1 MIIKDVLRDM
11 VNTTSAIGFEVV
23 VAGRNEEG
31 QMTLD
36 AVTADRRVIMK
47 AVVKEDVTDMEGIDT
62 FGIGTLPM
70 LQGLL
75 NLNTFK
81 TESTKI
87 QPVLVN
93 DELQKFEFV
102 SDDASTNFLVMAK
115 NALPKQPKFLNKPF
129 DAQVTPSAAKVQE
142 LKSYAGVFKSIS
154 ENVVPYT
161 EDDHLR
167 FKVGNASKSSH
178 GGSISFAVCKEEVPE
193 SYAYS
198 VERIMQTL
206 TRINS
211 CKECTMSIANSGI
224 LAVTV
229 DTGICVYNF
238 YLMGQ

>member
-11 VNTTSAIGFEVV
+11 VNTTAAIGFEAIVV
-23 VAGRNEEG
+23 GRNEDG
-31 QMTLD
+31 LMTLESM
-36 AVTADRRVIMK
+36 TADKRVIMK
-47 AVVKEDVTDMEGIDT
+47 AVVKEDVTDMEGIDV

-81 TESTKI
+81 TESTTIK
-87 QPVLVN
+87 PVLVN
-93 DELQKFEFV
+93 DELQKFEFT

-154 ENVVPYT
+154 EDVTPYT
-161 EDDHLR
+161 EDNHLR
-167 FKVGNASKSSH
+167 FKIGNASKTSH
-178 GGSISFAVCKEEVPE
+178 GGSLSFAVCKNDVPE
-193 SYAYS
+193 SYSYS

-206 TRINS
+206 TRINN
-211 CKECTMSIANSGI
+211 CKECTMSISHTGI

-238 YLMGQ
+238 YLFGK